1 MTTATYERPADR
13 VVPGLS
19 FARVLKSE
27 LIKFRSL
34 RSTWITY
41 LVAVLIADGLG
52 ILIAGLRGQD
62 IHNHIVQGTGHDVID
77 PVAFPLHG
85 IMLAQLAIGVLGVL
99 YVTGEYATGSIRA
112 SITAV
117 PRRVPVLLAKTTVL
131 GVVTGVI
138 GLVMTFVAFFAGQAV
153 LSTWGYNVGIGHA
166 GALRAVT
173 GAALYVVCVSLMGLG
188 LGFALRNTGGA
199 IATLF
204 GIVLVLPLIVS
215 ALPTSWQDNIS
226 KFMPLNIAD
235 HMMST
240 RYDPGSVALSNGMG
254 AIMLV
259 VYAVVALAIGLAVLK
274 RRDV

>member
-1 MTTATYERPADR
+1 MSVATYERPADT

-41 LVAVLIADGLG
+41 AVALLVADGLG
-52 ILIAGLRGQD
+52 VLIAYLRGND
-62 IHNHIVQGTGHDVID
+62 IHQHIQQGVGEVID

-85 IMLAQLAIGVLGVL
+85 IFLAQLAIGVIGVL
-99 YVTGEYATGSIRA
+99 FVTGEYATGSIRA
-112 SITAV
+112 SMTAV
-117 PRRVPVLLAKTTVL
+117 PKRVPVLLGKTLVL
-131 GVVTGVI
+131 GTVTAV
-138 GLVMTFVAFFAGQAV
+138 LALAMTFIAFFAGQAV
-153 LSTWGYNVGIGHA
+153 LSTWSLNVTLSHP

-173 GAALYVVCVSLMGLG
+173 GAALYLVCIGLMALG
-188 LGFALRNTGGA
+188 IGFALRNTGAA

-204 GIVLVLPLIVS
+204 GLVLVLPLIVQS
-215 ALPTSWQDNIS
+215 LPQSWQDNIT
-226 KFMPLNIAD
+226 KFLPLSIAD

-240 RYDPGSVALSNGMG
+240 RIDPTSHALSNGMG
-254 AIMLV
+254 AVMLV
-259 VYAVVALAIGLAVLK
+259 IYAVAALAIGLVVLK

>member
-1 MTTATYERPADR
+1 MSVATYERPADR
-13 VVPGLS
+13 VIPGLS
-19 FARVLKSE
+19 FARVVKSE

-41 LVAVLIADGLG
+41 AVALLVADGLG
-52 ILIAGLRGQD
+52 VLIAALRGND
-62 IHNHIVQGTGHDVID
+62 IHQHGGDVID

-85 IMLAQLAIGVLGVL
+85 IFLAQLAIGVVGVL

-112 SITAV
+112 SMTAV
-117 PRRVPVLLAKTTVL
+117 PHRTPVLLGKTVVFTAVTAVL
-131 GVVTGVI
+131 A
-138 GLVMTFVAFFAGQAV
+138 LAMTFVAFFAGQAV
-153 LSTWGYNVGIGHA
+153 LSTWNLNVTIGHD

-173 GAALYVVCVSLMGLG
+173 GAALYLVCVGLMGLG
-188 LGFALRNTGGA
+188 FGFALRNTGGA

-204 GIVLVLPLIVS
+204 GVVLVLPLIVQS
-215 ALPTSWQDNIS
+215 LPISWQDNIS
-226 KFMPLNIAD
+226 KFLPLNIAD

-240 RYDPGSVALSNGMG
+240 RVDPTAHALSNGWG

-259 VYAVVALAIGLAVLK
+259 IYAVAALAIGLAVLK